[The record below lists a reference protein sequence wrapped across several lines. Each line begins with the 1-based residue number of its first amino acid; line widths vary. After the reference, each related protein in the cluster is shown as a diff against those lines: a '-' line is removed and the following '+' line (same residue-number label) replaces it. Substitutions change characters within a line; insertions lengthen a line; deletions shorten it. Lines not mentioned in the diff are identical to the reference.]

1 MLYEKRVASVP
12 MCLKELRT
20 MDLDSGLRIRG
31 RYNRRNALLFVTKSA
46 VGYAVAIY
54 SVKRQGKAT
63 LPKKQLLIK
72 EFNSDAEVGKLITQT
87 ATKPLSAYSY

>member
-1 MLYEKRVASVP
+1 LLYEKKIASIP
-12 MCLKELRT
+12 MCLKALRS

-31 RYNRRNALLFVTKSA
+31 RYNKRNAYLFVTKSPS
-46 VGYAVAIY
+46 GYAVAIY

-63 LPKKQLLIK
+63 LPEKQLLI
-72 EFNSDAEVGKLITQT
+72 EELNSDDEVGRLIAQT